1 MAESL
6 KEEKGCLM
14 KKQQA
19 NPSKEPLAPK
29 SALPYLLIFF
39 FVFLALNFWVSRNLT
54 DNLSYSSFLSLI
66 QKGEVKSVRISK
78 EIILGELKSPSLNG
92 KTRFS
97 TIRLDDPQMIS
108 LLKEKN
114 VEISAEPEMPL
125 WTKILIW
132 SLPVFLLLRWW
143 LFSLR
148 RGLGEGRGG
157 LLGLTRSK
165 AKLFIEKDI
174 STTFEDV
181 AGIDEAK
188 EELSEVVRFLENPKQ
203 FSNLGGR
210 APKGVLLVGPPG
222 TGKTLLA
229 RAIAGEAKVP
239 FLSIN
244 GSEFIEMFVG
254 LGAARVRD
262 LFQQARDL
270 APCILFID
278 EIDAVGKIRAGAI
291 ASGGTEEKEQTL
303 GQLLAEMDGFD
314 SSQGVIILAAT
325 NRPEIL
331 DPALLRAGRFDRQ
344 VLIGNPDQKGRV
356 QILKVHVKNIKL
368 DISVSLETIASL
380 TAGFSGADLA
390 NLVNE
395 AALFATRRKGDS
407 VVESDFVKAIERI
420 VAGLEHPSKLM
431 HPEEKRRIAFHEMGH
446 ATTSLALGQSE
457 KVHKISIIP
466 RGLGALGYTIR
477 RPTEDRYLMDE
488 EEMIRKIAVLL
499 GGRAAEKLFLNT
511 VSTGAADDLV
521 KATDLARSMVTRFGM
536 SDPIGLTSL
545 EDKELAFLESPILGR
560 NRPPY
565 SEETAK
571 TIDHE
576 VKNFLER
583 GLRIAI
589 NQLTTYQEFLMT
601 GAKKLMDQETLDEKD
616 IEDLWEQLGSQERG
630 SSLQSEKVASYR

>member
-1 MAESL
+1 
-6 KEEKGCLM
+6 M
-14 KKQQA
+14 KKQQG
-19 NPSKEPLAPK
+19 NQPRESLSPK
-29 SALPYLLIFF
+29 GPLPYLLVFF
-39 FVFLALNFWVSRNLT
+39 FIFLALNFWVSRNLT
-54 DNLSYSSFLSLI
+54 DNLSYSAFLDLI

-78 EIILGELKSPSLNG
+78 EFILGELKSSSATG

-97 TIRLDDPQMIS
+97 TIRIEDPQMIS
-108 LLKEKN
+108 ILKQKN

-125 WTKILIW
+125 WTKVFIW

-148 RGLGEGRGG
+148 RGLGDGRGG

-174 STTFEDV
+174 STTFQDV

-203 FSNLGGR
+203 FSQLGGR

-262 LFQQARDL
+262 LFQQAREL

-278 EIDAVGKIRAGAI
+278 EIDAVGKVRAGAI

-368 DISVSLETIASL
+368 GQTVSLDTVASL

-395 AALFATRRKGDS
+395 AALFATRRKGES
-407 VVESDFVKAIERI
+407 VEESDFVKAIERI

-446 ATTSLALGQSE
+446 TTASLTLGQSE
-457 KVHKISIIP
+457 KVHKVSIIP

-499 GGRAAEKLFLNT
+499 GGRAAEKLFLHS

-536 SDPIGLTSL
+536 SDPIGLSSL
-545 EDKELAFLESPILGR
+545 EDKELTYLESPFLGR

-571 TIDHE
+571 LIDHE
-576 VKNFLER
+576 VKNLLER
-583 GLRIAI
+583 GLRLAI
-589 NQLTTYQEFLMT
+589 NQLTTYQDFILA

-616 IEDLWEQLGSQERG
+616 IEELWEQLGSRDL
-630 SSLQSEKVASYR
+630 SASIQSEKVAS

>member
-1 MAESL
+1 M
-6 KEEKGCLM
+6 G
-14 KKQQA
+14 
-19 NPSKEPLAPK
+19 
-29 SALPYLLIFF
+29 
-39 FVFLALNFWVSRNLT
+39 
-54 DNLSYSSFLSLI
+54 D
-66 QKGEVKSVRISK
+66 
-78 EIILGELKSPSLNG
+78 
-92 KTRFS
+92 
-97 TIRLDDPQMIS
+97 
-108 LLKEKN
+108 
-114 VEISAEPEMPL
+114 
-125 WTKILIW
+125 
-132 SLPVFLLLRWW
+132 
-143 LFSLR
+143 
-148 RGLGEGRGG
+148 GRGG

-165 AKLFIEKDI
+165 ARLFIEKDI

-188 EELSEVVRFLENPKQ
+188 EELTEIVQFLENPKE
-203 FSNLGGR
+203 FSQLGGR

-229 RAIAGEAKVP
+229 RAIAGQAKVP

-314 SSQGVIILAAT
+314 SSKGVIILAAT

-344 VLIGNPDQKGRV
+344 VLIGNPDQKGRA
-356 QILKVHVKNIKL
+356 QILKVHVKNITL
-368 DISVSLETIASL
+368 DTRVSLDTIASL

-395 AALFATRRKGDS
+395 AALFATRRKGES
-407 VVESDFVKAIERI
+407 VTESDFVKAIERI
-420 VAGLEHPSKLM
+420 VAGLEHPSKIM

-446 ATTSLALGQSE
+446 ATASLTLGQSE
-457 KVHKISIIP
+457 KVHKVSIIP

-499 GGRAAEKLFLNT
+499 GGRAAEKIFLKS

-536 SDPIGLTSL
+536 SDPIGLSSL
-545 EDKELAFLESPILGR
+545 EDKDLVFLESPFLGR

-571 TIDHE
+571 QIDRE

-583 GLRIAI
+583 GLRLAV
-589 NQLTTYQEFLMT
+589 NQLNHYQDFVRV
-601 GAKKLMDQETLDEKD
+601 GAERLIEKETLNEED
-616 IEDLWEQLGSQERG
+616 IAELWEELGLKVFG
-630 SSLQSEKVASYR
+630 TTPYSEKVAS